1 MKALYD
7 LYPKINDTT
16 SATFTYSGNSP
27 AHFTKD
33 NLFKKEPVRSFK
45 SANTNAM
52 TITIDVKSSMQIDT
66 VFLNRINFS
75 QYTIQYSTDNST
87 WNTFGSV
94 TGLNKDEIAEEEYI
108 HNITVLDTPVTARY
122 IRISI
127 PANKALFETSYYKI
141 GNFFVGKSVDI
152 LDPKNGFQVR
162 YIPTMNITTFK
173 SGYIATEK
181 LGRTRRSFTGD
192 FDKLNTEVLAKFK
205 LTFVPFVI
213 YFTHTGKTTDSYF
226 VMNTSEMTQNY
237 DFATVKSMNFTL
249 EEIV

>member
-7 LYPKINDTT
+7 FYPKLNDTT

-27 AHFTKD
+27 SAFTTS

-52 TITIDVKSSMQIDT
+52 TITMDIKSVKEIDT

-87 WNTFGSV
+87 WNTFGSA
-94 TGLNKDEIAEEEYI
+94 TGLKVDEVDEEEYV
-108 HNITVLDTPVTARY
+108 HNITVLDSPVTARY

-127 PANKALFETSYYKI
+127 PANKALFETTYYKI
-141 GNFFVGKSVDI
+141 GNFFVGKCIDI
-152 LDPKNGFQVR
+152 LDPKNGFQVK
-162 YIPTMNITTFK
+162 YIPTMNVNTFK
-173 SGYIATEK
+173 SGYIEREK
-181 LGRTRRSFTGD
+181 LGRTRRSFSGD
-192 FDKLNTEVLAKFK
+192 FDKLNTEIIAKFRITYK
-205 LTFVPFVI
+205 PFVV
-213 YFTHTGKTTDSYF
+213 YFTHTGKSTDSYF
-226 VMNTSEMTQNY
+226 VMNTTEMTQSY
-237 DFATVKSMNFTL
+237 DYATVKSMNFTL

>member
-7 LYPKINDTT
+7 FYPKINDTT
-16 SATFTYSGNSP
+16 SAVFTYAGNSP

-33 NLFKKEPVRSFK
+33 NLFRKEPVRSFK

-52 TITIDVKSSMQIDT
+52 TITMDIKSVKEIDT

-75 QYTIQYSTDNST
+75 EYTIQYSTDNST
-87 WNTFGSV
+87 WNTFDSV
-94 TGLNKDEIAEEEYI
+94 SGLKKDEIAEEEYI
-108 HNITVLDTPVTARY
+108 HNISVINTPVQARY

-127 PANKALFETSYYKI
+127 PANKALFETSYYKF

-173 SGYIATEK
+173 SGYIETEK

-192 FDKLNTEVLAKFK
+192 FDKLNTDVLAKFK

-213 YFTHTGKTTDSYF
+213 YFTHTGKTTDAYF